1 MIISRVRVCES
12 ACRFQ
17 SAAVPT
23 RLSCHVSQL
32 TTSRIAWQHTKMPA
46 ATSHTDIILPMRD
59 PYMEQIVD
67 GTKNHEFRKYRLKS
81 GIRRVWF
88 YRTAP
93 HSRITH
99 ICEILPARTRN
110 PGDPPLEEN
119 GLGNAEYNARHPDWD
134 GYDFA
139 YKILSVWELVQ
150 PISLATMRNTY
161 GFRSATRGLV
171 YLPKEIGKR
180 VTWNRRKKILDN
192 HNMEAESRPPPIH
205 LAAADNSSQ
214 VVVTDTINPD
224 R

>member
-46 ATSHTDIILPMRD
+46 VTSHTDIILPMGD

-81 GIRRVWF
+81 GIRQVWL

-93 HSRITH
+93 HSSITH
-99 ICEILPARTRN
+99 ICEILPARPRN
-110 PGDPPLEEN
+110 PSATPN
-119 GLGNAEYNARHPDWD
+119 TT
-134 GYDFA
+134 
-139 YKILSVWELVQ
+139 
-150 PISLATMRNTY
+150 LATQIGTATILRT
-161 GFRSATRGLV
+161 RSCPFG
-171 YLPKEIGKR
+171 
-180 VTWNRRKKILDN
+180 
-192 HNMEAESRPPPIH
+192 
-205 LAAADNSSQ
+205 NSSSQ
-214 VVVTDTINPD
+214 SHWP